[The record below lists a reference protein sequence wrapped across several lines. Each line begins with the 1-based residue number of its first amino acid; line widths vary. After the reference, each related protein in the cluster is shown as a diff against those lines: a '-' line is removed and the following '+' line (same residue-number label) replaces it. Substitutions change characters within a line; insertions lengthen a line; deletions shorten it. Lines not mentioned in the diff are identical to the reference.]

1 MMLIAAILLSGAPVP
16 SSPDLGKAEG
26 QCRPGENGPAAII
39 TVAGFKDRRGRLKL
53 ELYPANDTDFLADDN
68 ALINARKVFRR
79 VEIGVPASGPVQI
92 CIRAPSAGTYALSL
106 LHDRDS
112 NRKFGL
118 STDGIGFSG
127 NPKLGRSKPKAATAS
142 MAIGNGPTR
151 GTIILNYRKGLL
163 SFGPIEE

>member
-1 MMLIAAILLSGAPVP
+1 MLIAAILLAGAPVP

-26 QCRPGENGPAAII
+26 QCRPGESSPAAII
-39 TVAGFKDRRGRLKL
+39 TVTGLKDRRGRLKL

-68 ALINARKVFRR
+68 VLINVGKTFRR

-92 CIRAPSAGTYALSL
+92 CIRAPSAGNYALSL

-127 NPKLGRSKPKAATAS
+127 NPKLGRSKPRAATAS
-142 MAIGNGPTR
+142 MAIGNGPTKAN
-151 GTIILNYRKGLL
+151 IIMNYRKGLI
-163 SFGPIEE
+163 SFGPIED